1 MNITITCEDKY
12 EAQKLASLIFIKDG
26 NETFITG
33 ILNVVNNELV
43 VSLKDKSA
51 HSILL
56 EDESNVEKFAD
67 FAQSVIDKEHK
78 ITSTKVVGNQVEIT
92 KG

>member
-1 MNITITCEDKY
+1 MKITITCDDKY

-33 ILNVVNNELV
+33 ILNLVKNELV
-43 VSLKDKSA
+43 ISLKDKSA

-56 EDESNVEKFAD
+56 EDESNVEEFAD
-67 FAQSVIDKEHK
+67 FAQSIIDKEHK
-78 ITSTKVVGNQVEIT
+78 IISTKILGNQVEIV

>member
-1 MNITITCEDKY
+1 MKITITCEDKY
-12 EAQKLASLIFIKDG
+12 EAQKLASLIFIRDG

-33 ILNVVNNELV
+33 ILNVIKNELV

-56 EDESNVEKFAD
+56 EDEADVERFAD

-78 ITSTKVVGNQVEIT
+78 ITSTKVVGNQVEIV

>member
-1 MNITITCEDKY
+1 MNITVTCEDKY
-12 EAQKLASLIFIKDG
+12 EAQKLTSLIFIKDG

-33 ILNVVNNELV
+33 ILNVIKNELV

-67 FAQSVIDKEHK
+67 FAQSIIDKEHK
-78 ITSTKVVGNQVEIT
+78 IISTKVLGNQVEIV

>member
-1 MNITITCEDKY
+1 MKITITCEDKY
-12 EAQKLASLIFIKDG
+12 EAQKLASLIYIKDG

-33 ILNVVNNELV
+33 ILNVVKNELV
-43 VSLKDKSA
+43 ISLKDKSA

-67 FAQSVIDKEHK
+67 FAQSVVDKEHK
-78 ITSTKVVGNQVEIT
+78 IISTKIVGNQVEIV

>member
-1 MNITITCEDKY
+1 MNITVTCEDKY
-12 EAQKLASLIFIKDG
+12 EAQKLTSLIFIKDG

-33 ILNVVNNELV
+33 ILNVIKNELV

-67 FAQSVIDKEHK
+67 FAQSIIDKEHK
-78 ITSTKVVGNQVEIT
+78 IISTKVLENQVEIV

>member
-1 MNITITCEDKY
+1 MNITVTCEDKY

-33 ILNVVNNELV
+33 ILNVVKNELV

-67 FAQSVIDKEHK
+67 FAQSIIDKEHK
-78 ITSTKVVGNQVEIT
+78 IISTEVVGNQVEIV

>member
-1 MNITITCEDKY
+1 MNITVTCEDKY

-33 ILNVVNNELV
+33 ILNVIKNELV

-67 FAQSVIDKEHK
+67 FAQSVIDKEHQ
-78 ITSTKVVGNQVEIT
+78 ITSTKVVGNQVEIV